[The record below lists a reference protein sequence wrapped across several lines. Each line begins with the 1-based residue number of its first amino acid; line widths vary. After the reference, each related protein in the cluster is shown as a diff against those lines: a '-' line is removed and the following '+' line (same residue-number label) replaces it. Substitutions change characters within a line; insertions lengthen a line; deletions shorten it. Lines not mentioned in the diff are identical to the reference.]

1 MNIHQLETWQRCL
14 NRGINLEKFEYLALR
29 RISMTLSRWGE
40 LECGDSDNYKSW
52 SIERDKETDKPY
64 MVVHPHTGKT
74 YQYAIPDREKGA
86 LRRLDALAKKNG
98 FYWHH
103 QPDPR
108 GVALYVSSEPLDDMN
123 YTHGVAIGR

>member
-64 MVVHPHTGKT
+64 
-74 YQYAIPDREKGA
+74 I
-86 LRRLDALAKKNG
+86 
-98 FYWHH
+98 
-103 QPDPR
+103 
-108 GVALYVSSEPLDDMN
+108 S
-123 YTHGVAIGR
+123 